1 MQSNVRLGYDAGW
14 HNPQTMD
21 TFVQACSPKN
31 SGLSMALNIR
41 QKKFL
46 RQQAHARKPVVTVGN
61 QGLSA
66 AVLAEIRG
74 ALRTHELLKIKL
86 PAGER
91 EARAAML
98 AQACRDTGAEAV
110 QLIGR
115 VAIIYQPSDKPKI
128 QLPA

>member
-1 MQSNVRLGYDAGW
+1 
-14 HNPQTMD
+14 
-21 TFVQACSPKN
+21 
-31 SGLSMALNIR
+31 MALNIR

-61 QGLSA
+61 PGLST
-66 AVLAEIRG
+66 AVLAEIRN

-86 PAGER
+86 PPGER
-91 EARAAML
+91 EARAALL
-98 AQACRDTGAEAV
+98 AQICRATEAEPV

-115 VAIIYQPSDKPKI
+115 VAIVYRPSDKPKI

>member
-1 MQSNVRLGYDAGW
+1 M
-14 HNPQTMD
+14 T
-21 TFVQACSPKN
+21 
-31 SGLSMALNIR
+31 LNIR

-66 AVLAEIRG
+66 AVLAEVRV

-91 EARAAML
+91 GLRAAL
-98 AQACRDTGAEAV
+98 LEQICRDTGSDPV

-115 VAIIYQPSDKPKI
+115 VAIIYRPSDRPKL

>member
-1 MQSNVRLGYDAGW
+1 
-14 HNPQTMD
+14 
-21 TFVQACSPKN
+21 
-31 SGLSMALNIR
+31 MALNIR

-66 AVLAEIRG
+66 AVLAEVRI

-91 EARAAML
+91 EARAAL
-98 AQACRDTGAEAV
+98 LEQICRATEAEAV

-115 VAIIYQPSDKPKI
+115 VAVIYRPSDKPKI

>member
-1 MQSNVRLGYDAGW
+1 MMPVRKYFKDNG
-14 HNPQTMD
+14 
-21 TFVQACSPKN
+21 K
-31 SGLSMALNIR
+31 SMPLNIR
-41 QKKFL
+41 QKKSL

-66 AVLAEIRG
+66 AVLAEIRI
-74 ALRTHELLKIKL
+74 ALRAHELLKIKL

-91 EARAAML
+91 EARAALL
-98 AQACRDTGAEAV
+98 AQICRDTEAEPV

-115 VAIIYQPSDKPKI
+115 VAIIYRPSDKPKI

>member
-1 MQSNVRLGYDAGW
+1 
-14 HNPQTMD
+14 
-21 TFVQACSPKN
+21 
-31 SGLSMALNIR
+31 MALNIR

-66 AVLAEIRG
+66 AVLAELRI

-91 EARAAML
+91 EARAALL
-98 AQACRDTGAEAV
+98 AQICHDTEAEPV

-115 VAIIYQPSDKPKI
+115 VAIVYRPSDKPKI

>member
-1 MQSNVRLGYDAGW
+1 MANVAGV
-14 HNPQTMD
+14 PTQDYGKPMT
-21 TFVQACSPKN
+21 
-31 SGLSMALNIR
+31 LNIR
-41 QKKFL
+41 QKKYL
-46 RQQAHARKPVVTVGN
+46 RQQAHSRKPVVTVGN

-66 AVLAEIRG
+66 AVLAEMRI

-91 EARAAML
+91 AARAML
-98 AQACRDTGAEAV
+98 LEQICRDADAESV

-115 VAIIYQPSDKPKI
+115 VAIIYRPSDKPKI

>member
-1 MQSNVRLGYDAGW
+1 MMSTVNIVKDNG
-14 HNPQTMD
+14 NFM
-21 TFVQACSPKN
+21 S
-31 SGLSMALNIR
+31 LNIR

-66 AVLAEIRG
+66 AVLAEIRL
-74 ALRTHELLKIKL
+74 ALRAHELLKIKL

-91 EARAAML
+91 AN
-98 AQACRDTGAEAV
+98 RDTLLEQICRETESDAV

-115 VAIIYQPSDKPKI
+115 VATVYRAADKPKI
-128 QLPA
+128 QLPG